1 MLRRDEM
8 TIPEESRGRGLDAEQ
23 VPERPALAPDVELI
37 GPMPE
42 TGFTDQQWL
51 VRQGNRFLQVT
62 GLLYDLLQ
70 EIDGERTLDEIA
82 ANLTEKTEWTI
93 GREHVSR
100 MLRTKLLPLGLLA
113 SAPVAV
119 ASGSDRPGRSALQ
132 LSLRRNLAGPRVLEP
147 VTSLLHILYAPPL
160 LVPLLLLST
169 VAYGWFYLVHGITE
183 SVRAALYTPGGLLL
197 TLAMTVLATI
207 FHELGHAAALRH
219 GGGRVRGI
227 GVGLYLVYPT
237 FYTDVTDAYR
247 LGRWARLRTDL
258 GGAYFHLIFGLLVI
272 ALYFLSGREVLLPV
286 VLVITADV
294 VYQFVP
300 FVRADGYWALADL
313 TGIPD
318 LFSHVA
324 PFLRSLVPASRRRP
338 GPVSRLRPWVKV
350 IFAVYVA
357 LTIPMLGVFGLLM
370 FKGIPRF
377 FTTTLDSLLYQE
389 RVFATALS
397 SGDIVMMAAIG
408 SQAVLLALSML
419 ATVYV
424 MYTLSRPPLRALW
437 NWSRPTPMRT
447 MAGALTVAGAVGL
460 IILMWA
466 PDLPFGKPG
475 LPEVK
480 AFKVAERLHVDSPVA
495 YEQIPPVGGPHA
507 PLWQNCGFYDTPI
520 ASENAVHSLEHGAV
534 WITYQPG
541 LEHAQIARLR
551 ELARSQPYILVSP
564 FGGLPSP
571 LVASAWGHQ
580 MYLDSA
586 SDPRL
591 LEFVRAFRLG
601 PQAPERGGPCHR
613 GVGRPLRP

>member
-8 TIPEESRGRGLDAEQ
+8 TIPEASRGQGPVAEQ
-23 VPERPALAPDVELI
+23 VPERPALALDVELI

-62 GLLYDLLQ
+62 ELLYELLQ

-82 ANLTEKTEWTI
+82 VNLTEKTEWTI

-119 ASGSDRPGRSALQ
+119 ASGSGRRGRSPLQ

-147 VTSLLHILYAPPL
+147 VTTLLHILYAPPL

-169 VAYGWFYLVHGITE
+169 VAYGWFYLVHGTTE

-197 TLAMTVLATI
+197 TLAMTVLAAI

-227 GVGLYLVYPT
+227 GMGLYLVYPT

-247 LGRWARLRTDL
+247 LGRRARLRTDL
-258 GGAYFHLIFGLLVI
+258 GGTYFHLIFGLLVI

-294 VYQFVP
+294 LYQFVP

-313 TGIPD
+313 AGIPD

-324 PFLRSLVPASRRRP
+324 PFLRSLVPASRRPP

-350 IFAVYVA
+350 IFGVYVA
-357 LTIPMLGVFGLLM
+357 LTIPVLAVFGLLI
-370 FKGIPRF
+370 FRGVPRF

-397 SGDIVMMAAIG
+397 SGEIVMMA
-408 SQAVLLALSML
+408 AVLLALSML
-419 ATVYV
+419 ATVYG
-424 MYTLSRPPLRALW
+424 MYTLGRTTLRALW

-447 MAGALTVAGAVGL
+447 TIGALAAAGAVGL
-460 IILMWA
+460 VILMWA

-475 LPEVK
+475 LPEVMT
-480 AFKVAERLHVDSPVA
+480 FKVAERLHVDSPVA

-534 WITYQPG
+534 WITYRPE
-541 LEHAQIARLR
+541 LEHAQITSLR
-551 ELARSQPYILVSP
+551 ELARSQPYVLVSP
-564 FGGLPSP
+564 FVGLPSP

-586 SDPRL
+586 SDRRL

-601 PQAPERGGPCHR
+601 PQAPERGGPCSG
-613 GVGRPLRP
+613 GVGRLLR

>member
-1 MLRRDEM
+1 MLRPDEM
-8 TIPEESRGRGLDAEQ
+8 IIPEESRGQGPVAEQ

-51 VRQGNRFLQVT
+51 VRQGNRFLQFT
-62 GLLYDLLQ
+62 ELLYALLQ
-70 EIDGERTLDEIA
+70 EINGERTLDEIA
-82 ANLTEKTEWTI
+82 
-93 GREHVSR
+93 V
-100 MLRTKLLPLGLLA
+100 
-113 SAPVAV
+113 
-119 ASGSDRPGRSALQ
+119 
-132 LSLRRNLAGPRVLEP
+132 
-147 VTSLLHILYAPPL
+147 
-160 LVPLLLLST
+160 
-169 VAYGWFYLVHGITE
+169 
-183 SVRAALYTPGGLLL
+183 
-197 TLAMTVLATI
+197 TLAMTVLAAI

-247 LGRWARLRTDL
+247 LGRRARLRTDL
-258 GGAYFHLIFGLLVI
+258 GGIYFHLIFGLLVI
-272 ALYFLSGREVLLPV
+272 ALYFLSGREALLPV

-294 VYQFVP
+294 LYQFVP

-324 PFLRSLVPASRRRP
+324 PFLRSLVPASRRPP

-350 IFAVYVA
+350 IFAIYVA
-357 LTIPMLGVFGLLM
+357 LTIPVLPVFGLLI
-370 FKGIPRF
+370 FRGVPRF

-447 MAGALTVAGAVGL
+447 MAGALTVAGA
-460 IILMWA
+460 
-466 PDLPFGKPG
+466 
-475 LPEVK
+475 
-480 AFKVAERLHVDSPVA
+480 
-495 YEQIPPVGGPHA
+495 
-507 PLWQNCGFYDTPI
+507 
-520 ASENAVHSLEHGAV
+520 GA
-534 WITYQPG
+534 
-541 LEHAQIARLR
+541 
-551 ELARSQPYILVSP
+551 
-564 FGGLPSP
+564 
-571 LVASAWGHQ
+571 
-580 MYLDSA
+580 
-586 SDPRL
+586 
-591 LEFVRAFRLG
+591 
-601 PQAPERGGPCHR
+601 
-613 GVGRPLRP
+613 

>member
-1 MLRRDEM
+1 MLRPDEM
-8 TIPEESRGRGLDAEQ
+8 IIPEESRGQGPVAEQ

-51 VRQGNRFLQVT
+51 VRQGNRFLQFT
-62 GLLYDLLQ
+62 ELLYALLQ
-70 EIDGERTLDEIA
+70 EINGERTLDEIA
-82 ANLTEKTEWTI
+82 VNLTGKTEWTV
-93 GREHVSR
+93 GPEHVSR

-113 SAPVAV
+113 SAPVAL
-119 ASGSDRPGRSALQ
+119 ASGSGRRGRSPLQ

-147 VTSLLHILYAPPL
+147 VTTLLHILYAPPL
-160 LVPLLLLST
+160 MVPLLLLST

-197 TLAMTVLATI
+197 TLAMTVLAAI

-247 LGRWARLRTDL
+247 LGRRARLRTDL
-258 GGAYFHLIFGLLVI
+258 GGIYFHLIFGLLVI
-272 ALYFLSGREVLLPV
+272 ALYFLSGREALLPV

-294 VYQFVP
+294 LYQFVP

-324 PFLRSLVPASRRRP
+324 PFLRSLVPASRRPP

-350 IFAVYVA
+350 IFAIYVA
-357 LTIPMLGVFGLLM
+357 LTIPVLAVFGLLI
-370 FKGIPRF
+370 FRGVPRF
-377 FTTTLDSLLYQE
+377 LTTTLDSLLYPDG
-389 RVFATALS
+389 VFATALS
-397 SGDIVMMAAIG
+397 SGEMITMAAVG

-424 MYTLSRPPLRALW
+424 MYTLGRTTLRALW

-447 MAGALTVAGAVGL
+447 TIGSLAAAGAVGL
-460 IILMWA
+460 VSVMWA
-466 PDLPFGKPG
+466 PDLPFRKPV
-475 LPEVK
+475 LPEVMT
-480 AFKVAERLHVDSPVA
+480 FKVAERLHVDSLVA
-495 YEQIPPVGGPHA
+495 YEQAPPGGGPHA
-507 PLWQNCGFYDTPI
+507 PVGHNC
-520 ASENAVHSLEHGAV
+520 
-534 WITYQPG
+534 
-541 LEHAQIARLR
+541 
-551 ELARSQPYILVSP
+551 
-564 FGGLPSP
+564 
-571 LVASAWGHQ
+571 
-580 MYLDSA
+580 
-586 SDPRL
+586 
-591 LEFVRAFRLG
+591 
-601 PQAPERGGPCHR
+601 
-613 GVGRPLRP
+613 